1 MSNQI
6 NHITTSPLVQNADK
20 LLVVSEPAHP
30 KRHRLRLSH
39 HRPPMEQRSAG
50 EKVFQVFNVVVLVL
64 FAFICLYP
72 FYYIFINTI
81 SSNQLSA
88 SGEILFWPRGLHLSN
103 YVEIFQIPDIWH
115 ALLASIERTVIGTAL
130 TVICS
135 AFLGFMMTQRKMRY
149 RKFVYRFLVTTMYI
163 SAGTV
168 PVYLLFNYLGLLD
181 NFLVY
186 ILPTMVS
193 AFYVVLVKTYIESS
207 IPETLQEAAEID
219 GAGTLALFFRVILP
233 LMGPILATLA
243 IFSAVGQWNSF
254 MDTVIYVTNSD
265 LQTLQYVLYRYLTQS
280 TALANSINAGGGSVA
295 EIGANTQTAQSVQ
308 LTVTMV
314 ALIPIFLVYP
324 FMQRYFVKG
333 ITIGAVKG

>member
-1 MSNQI
+1 MTI
-6 NHITTSPLVQNADK
+6 PTTTSAVPPIQNADK
-20 LLVVSEPAHP
+20 LLVASEPA
-30 KRHRLRLSH
+30 KKARHRLRRAPRH
-39 HRPPMEQRSAG
+39 IAPMEQRSTG

-64 FAFICLYP
+64 FAFVCLYP

-88 SGEILFWPRGLHLSN
+88 SGKILFWPREIHFTN
-103 YVEIFQIPDIWH
+103 YAEIFQIPDIWH
-115 ALLASIERTVIGTAL
+115 AFLVSIERTVIGTGL

-149 RKFVYRFLVTTMYI
+149 RTFVYRFFVATMYV
-163 SAGTV
+163 SAGVV
-168 PVYLLFNYLGLLD
+168 PVYLLFNYIGLLD

-186 ILPTMVS
+186 VLPGMVS
-193 AFYVVLVKTYIESS
+193 AFYIVLVKTFIESS

-219 GAGTLALFFRVILP
+219 GAGTMSLFFRIMLP

-243 IFSAVGQWNSF
+243 IFTAVGQWNSF
-254 MDTVIYVTNSD
+254 MDTVIYVTRSD
-265 LQTLQYVLYRYLTQS
+265 LQTLQYILYRYLTQS
-280 TALANSINAGGGSVA
+280 TALANSINAGGGSMT
-295 EIGANTQTAQSVQ
+295 EISNTTQTAQSVQ

-314 ALIPIFLVYP
+314 AVLPIFMVYP